1 MYKRISLSM
10 WQKILLGL
18 IVGVIAGS
26 IAPDYARMLKPLA
39 DVFLTLIRMT
49 VVPVVFVSLVCGIT
63 ALRNLSKMGSIAVKT
78 LAIYFFT
85 MATAAALSM
94 FLAHLFHIG
103 EGLNLQVNP
112 TLQVVEVPTLA
123 QTLLNIFP
131 DNPFKAL
138 AAGEVLPIIVFAL
151 FFGIA
156 INLSG
161 EKGKPIAHIFQSLN
175 HVVFRLILMVLTFAP
190 YGVFFLIAYVTANNG
205 LGTLQH
211 LASLVGAIYLTC
223 FVVSI
228 GLYSL
233 ILKAYK
239 LNPWHFLRK
248 MLPVQ
253 LFAFS
258 TTSSSASLPMSMDIA
273 ETHLGVSN
281 SIASFV
287 LPLGIT
293 INMNGLATYLGAV
306 SIFAANA
313 YGIELS
319 LGQMVTVI
327 LTTSLAAIGAAG
339 VPGTG
344 LIVMS
349 MVLSSVGLPLD
360 VIAAIAAVDRIIDM
374 ANTPTNITGDVLAA
388 VLVAKSEDELDIDVY
403 NNAP

>member
-1 MYKRISLSM
+1 M

-18 IVGVIAGS
+18 IAGIVVGS
-26 IAPDYARMLKPLA
+26 IAPEYAKMVKPLA

-63 ALRNLSKMGSIAVKT
+63 ALRNLSKMGSIAAKT
-78 LAIYFFT
+78 LTIYFIT
-85 MATAAALSM
+85 MMIAAALSM

-103 EGLNLQVNP
+103 EGLNLQVGEIIH
-112 TLQVVEVPTLA
+112 TVEVPTLT

-138 AAGEVLPIIVFAL
+138 AAGEVLPIIVFAI

-161 EKGKPIAHIFQSLN
+161 DDGKPVAHLFHALN
-175 HVVFRLILMVLTFAP
+175 HVIFRLILMVLTFAP
-190 YGVFFLIAYVTANNG
+190 YGVFLLIAYVTADNG
-205 LGTLQH
+205 LTTLQH
-211 LASLVGAIYLTC
+211 LASLVGTIYLAC
-223 FVVSI
+223 FVIIV
-228 GLYSL
+228 GLYSVL
-233 ILKAYK
+233 LKLFG

-281 SIASFV
+281 SIASFI

-319 LGQMVTVI
+319 LGQMAMVV
-327 LTTSLAAIGAAG
+327 LTTSLAALGAAG

-349 MVLSSVGLPLD
+349 MVLSSVGLPLE

-374 ANTPTNITGDVLAA
+374 ANTPTNITGDVLAT
-388 VLVAKSEDELDIDVY
+388 VLVAKLEDELDVNIY
-403 NNAP
+403 KNAP

>member
-1 MYKRISLSM
+1 M

-18 IVGVIAGS
+18 IAGIIAGS
-26 IAPDYARMLKPLA
+26 IAPDYAKMVKPIA

-63 ALRNLSKMGSIAVKT
+63 ALRNLSKMGSIAAKT
-78 LAIYFFT
+78 LAIYFIT
-85 MATAAALSM
+85 MMIAAALSM

-103 EGLNLQVNP
+103 EGLNLQVGE
-112 TLQVVEVPTLA
+112 TIQSVEVPTLT

-138 AAGEVLPIIVFAL
+138 AAGEVLPIIVFAI

-161 EKGKPIAHIFQSLN
+161 DDGKPVAYLFQSLN

-190 YGVFFLIAYVTANNG
+190 YGVFLLIAYVTADNG
-205 LGTLQH
+205 LTTLQH
-211 LASLVGAIYLTC
+211 LASLVGTIYLAC
-223 FVVSI
+223 IVIVL
-228 GLYSL
+228 GLYS
-233 ILKAYK
+233 ILLKIFG

-258 TTSSSASLPMSMDIA
+258 TTSSSASLPMSMDTA

-281 SIASFV
+281 SIASFI

-319 LGQMVTVI
+319 LGQMVMVV

-374 ANTPTNITGDVLAA
+374 ANTPTNITGDVLAT
-388 VLVAKSEDELDIDVY
+388 VLVAKLEDELDLDVY
-403 NNAP
+403 KNAS